1 MKSFGNLTKSK
12 QMHLEPPPWQVTKHG
27 NSANQERDPVS
38 TLDS

>member
-1 MKSFGNLTKSK
+1 MKSLGNLTKSK
-12 QMHLEPPPWQVTKHG
+12 QMHLEPPPQVTKHG